1 MSQLIQLKQRIKT
14 ITAVKKITQTM
25 RLIARSMHSKLKKQA
40 GSLQVLKQEFKPLL
54 CTLTKQKVVAQGNGQ
69 KIKYKTLFIICA
81 SEKGLCGTFNAT
93 MFSYFNKKLT
103 PETLQ
108 NSHVISVGKKASQYI
123 TQRGIV
129 PIVEF
134 NKILPNKLE
143 SIVQDIYTKIV
154 EIYPDYEEVVC
165 LSSFAKTFFTQEP
178 QTTTLIPIKQ
188 YPCSIID
195 ENINFLCSDV
205 VSSYKQFHM
214 KVYGIKIFIHST
226 ILKKSLMIFGIV
238 DDYEWPQDKQDVT
251 NSLFQILLR
260 VNILSIL
267 INSMLSEQSS
277 RFLSMDNATRSAQ
290 DLQKSLKLAFNKM
303 RQAKITRELI
313 ELISGFN

>member
-25 RLIARSMHSKLKKQA
+25 RLIARSMHSKLKKLA

-188 YPCSIID
+188 DPCSIID
-195 ENINFLCSDV
+195 ENINL
-205 VSSYKQFHM
+205 
-214 KVYGIKIFIHST
+214 
-226 ILKKSLMIFGIV
+226 